1 MLVKIRN
8 FLSGK
13 IGPTK
18 APSSLVVL
26 LIDMQDRFFNLLEQ
40 DTRDELVAQQIRVIR
55 TCAQQD
61 IPLVVIE
68 YQGFGTTIESLA
80 CEITQVP
87 RTLTITKKGSDG
99 FIGTKL
105 HKALRRLGAKKLALM
120 GMNASCCVRDTA
132 ESAVSRKYEILTA
145 DDVIAY
151 EAGGKGRKK
160 SRQWYEANG
169 LFLKSLII

>member
-68 YQGFGTTIESLA
+68 YQG
-80 CEITQVP
+80 
-87 RTLTITKKGSDG
+87 
-99 FIGTKL
+99 
-105 HKALRRLGAKKLALM
+105 
-120 GMNASCCVRDTA
+120 
-132 ESAVSRKYEILTA
+132 
-145 DDVIAY
+145 
-151 EAGGKGRKK
+151 
-160 SRQWYEANG
+160 
-169 LFLKSLII
+169 